1 MDETKDHIL
10 SKKFCFFFDG
20 KVKRCNGFV
29 SLTTSVYHPIIRKL
43 VALVTMECETEDAY
57 NVELFW
63 SCFNEVLR
71 KKKKDDS
78 YFFNPR
84 GWITDMAGSSM
95 EGLKRVIGGPH
106 ALHKLKTDEFHFKEC
121 EK

>member
-1 MDETKDHIL
+1 
-10 SKKFCFFFDG
+10 
-20 KVKRCNGFV
+20 
-29 SLTTSVYHPIIRKL
+29 
-43 VALVTMECETEDAY
+43 MECETEDAY

-84 GWITDMAGSSM
+84 CWITDMAGSSM
-95 EGLKRVIGGPH
+95 EGLKRAIGGPH
-106 ALHKLKTDEFHFKEC
+106 ALHKYKTEEFHFKEC